1 MVDIGR
7 MNRLAIVRESEFG
20 LLVDGGELGE
30 ILLPKRYVP
39 KAWKTEDKLDVF
51 VMRDSEDRLM
61 AITEKPKAMVGEFAL
76 LRVKEITGV
85 GAFLDWG
92 MPKDLLVPFREQR
105 PEMRSG
111 QSYLV
116 YIYLDRVSGRIAASS
131 RLDKFLKNSHTT
143 YRQGEKVDLMIWQ
156 RTDLGYKAIINGE
169 RWGMLFDNEIFQPL
183 ERGQCLEGY
192 IKQMR
197 PDGYIDLCLQQ
208 PGYGKV
214 TRLTDVILNYL
225 KAQGG
230 FMPVTDKNPP
240 EEIHAL
246 FGVSKKTYKKAIGA
260 LYKQRLIDF
269 ENGGT
274 KLV

>member
-1 MVDIGR
+1 
-7 MNRLAIVRESEFG
+7 MNCLAVSRQSDFG
-20 LLVDGGELGE
+20 LLLDGGELGE

-39 KAWKTEDKLDVF
+39 KTWKTGDTLDVF

-61 AITEKPKAMVGEFAL
+61 ATTDKPKAMVGDFAL
-76 LRVKEITGV
+76 LQVKDVTKI

-105 PEMRSG
+105 MPMKQG

-116 YIYLDRVSGRIAASS
+116 HIYLDRISGRIVASS
-131 RLDKFLKNSHTT
+131 KLDKFLRNS
-143 YRQGEKVDLMIWQ
+143 RRFFKQGEKVNLIIWQ
-156 RTDLGYKAIINGE
+156 RTDLGYKAIINNE
-169 RWGMLFDNEIFQPL
+169 RWGMVFHNDVFQPL
-183 ERGQCLEGY
+183 ERGQQLEGY
-192 IKQMR
+192 IKNVR
-197 PDGYIDLCLQQ
+197 PDGYIDLSLHQ

-214 TRLTDVILNYL
+214 TSLTDTILEYL
-225 KAQGG
+225 KSQGG

-240 EEIHAL
+240 EEIYEL

-260 LYKQRLIDF
+260 LYKKRLIDF
-269 ENGGT
+269 TENGT